1 MIELAV
7 ARYEVHSFFWLY
19 LALRVHL
26 ATDVVNAGHSLP
38 GDTAETVAG
47 RGSRSG
53 VLTIILDYMT
63 G

>member
-1 MIELAV
+1 
-7 ARYEVHSFFWLY
+7 VHPFFWLY